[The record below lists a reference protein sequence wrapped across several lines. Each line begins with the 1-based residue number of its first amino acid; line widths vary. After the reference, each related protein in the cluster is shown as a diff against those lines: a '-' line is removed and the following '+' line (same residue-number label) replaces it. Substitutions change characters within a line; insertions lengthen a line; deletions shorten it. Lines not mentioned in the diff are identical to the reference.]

1 MNSRQL
7 EALLGKMKLPER
19 ADVPPSP
26 ESIELLKEF
35 GLYDESAAGSEAAEA
50 DREVGK

>member
-1 MNSRQL
+1 MVKRVL
-7 EALLGKMKLPER
+7 EFVLGKLDLPETIH
-19 ADVPPSP
+19 VELVP

-50 DREVGK
+50 NREVGK